1 MMLLCMSLYVSAC
14 GADTAQQ
21 LPTLAPALPLPAP
34 PAALAMIERRV
45 GACTTARI
53 APAANVAL
61 LPAVGAEPVD
71 ARYNSDDQTITLYS
85 SAASLADVDGAL
97 SRPDLLREEAP
108 GQWLLNANLMIAPGG
123 SLRIAAPDTHWL
135 KLRSD
140 ERGAVNLEARGGKLV
155 IEHTCITS
163 WDTIHN
169 AFDEQWTDKRASVL
183 ARRGGMM
190 TIHAAELSYLGYR
203 TDDLGTGT
211 YGVSWM
217 GTDAPGEVTDSTFTH
232 NFFGLYTNSVI
243 GLVIRGN
250 NIFDSVL
257 YGIDPHTSSRKLLI
271 EGNSVHDNGKH
282 GIILAEDCT
291 DTIIRDNITY
301 NNLQH
306 GIVLYQSNNNAIVG
320 NTSYSNAEQGINLN
334 DSSGNMV
341 QHNVVYDNA
350 DAGIGVGQ
358 KSHYNTISENET
370 RRNGKD
376 GIVLYGD
383 TLHTTIH
390 SNTVR
395 DNARAGV
402 YIKDALDTQIERNV
416 IANNG
421 TGVLL
426 QVASTMASQSNTY
439 EGNRVDVQ
447 QAPTALPL
455 PAN

>member
-1 MMLLCMSLYVSAC
+1 VLLCVSLSMSAC
-14 GADTAQQ
+14 GAGTAQQ

-34 PAALAMIERRV
+34 PAALAAIERRV
-45 GACTTARI
+45 GACTAARSP
-53 APAANVAL
+53 PAAN
-61 LPAVGAEPVD
+61 GAPLSAAGAAPVD

-85 SAASLADVDGAL
+85 SAASLGDLGRAL

-123 SLRIAAPDTHWL
+123 SLRIAAPDTRWL

-140 ERGAVNLEARGGKLV
+140 ERSFVKLEARGGKLV
-155 IEHTCITS
+155 IENTCITS

-169 AFDEQWTDKRASVL
+169 TFDEQWTDKRASVL

-217 GTDAPGEVTDSTFTH
+217 GTDAPGEVTDSRFTH

-250 NIFDSVL
+250 DIYDSVL

-291 DTIIRDNITY
+291 DTSIRDNIAY

-306 GIVLYQSNNNAIVG
+306 GIVLYQSNNNEIVG
-320 NTSYSNAEQGINLN
+320 NTSYGNVEQGINLN
-334 DSSGNMV
+334 DSSGNTV
-341 QHNVVYDNA
+341 RHNVVYDNA

-358 KSHYNTISENET
+358 KSHHNTISENET
-370 RRNGKD
+370 RRNRKD

-383 TLHTTIH
+383 TLQTTIH
-390 SNTVR
+390 GNTVR
-395 DNARAGV
+395 DNARAGIYV
-402 YIKDALDTQIERNV
+402 KDALDTQIERNV
-416 IANNG
+416 IVNNSV
-421 TGVLL
+421 GVLL
-426 QVASTMASQSNTY
+426 QAASTMASQSNTF

-447 QAPTALPL
+447 QAPTTLPL
-455 PAN
+455 PDD